1 MRKKGEAEAT
11 RRGMKSGDVVC
22 TVPLKPR
29 AANELQQ
36 FAFLA
41 NAKPMKLGP
50 ESSTMPLG
58 ESLKIFMRRWMI
70 PAKSASRR

>member
-1 MRKKGEAEAT
+1 VRKKGEAEAT

-41 NAKPMKLGP
+41 NPC
-50 ESSTMPLG
+50 STYSVFTYAIT
-58 ESLKIFMRRWMI
+58 SLI
-70 PAKSASRR
+70 